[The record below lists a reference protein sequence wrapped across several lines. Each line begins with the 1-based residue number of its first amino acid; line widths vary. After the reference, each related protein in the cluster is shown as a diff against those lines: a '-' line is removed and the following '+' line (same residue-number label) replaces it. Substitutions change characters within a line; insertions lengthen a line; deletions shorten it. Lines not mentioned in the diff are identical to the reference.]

1 MSYIQEVMSLPVL
14 AVRNTVLMPGETMPL
29 VVGRE
34 NSVAMLKELQKNDEN
49 IIAVVSQRDE
59 YTDDPGP
66 DDLYEMGTLA
76 AVLKIESL
84 GDDTYTVLIQGRQR
98 VSVTE
103 WFQFKP
109 FIIAQVETI
118 EDDYAGDDMEVEL
131 LLEQLKRDAKEYIT
145 QSPMLDDDMAR
156 LVDAIDDPGNMADL
170 ATSQFRGNFAKKQD
184 ILETLDITRRLR
196 KVIALI
202 QGERE
207 LLKVV
212 KQIQGE
218 VKSSMDKHQ
227 REFFLREQLK
237 AIQNELGEGEVDEIE
252 DLKKRLAES
261 GMKEEV
267 MTHAEK
273 ELTRL
278 ARMHPS
284 SPEYHV
290 ARTYLD
296 ALLEMPWDK
305 GTDDNLDIDKAR
317 DVLDE
322 DHYGLEKVKKRILEY
337 LAVRKLKSDIKGPI
351 LALTGP
357 PGVGKTSLGK
367 SIARALGRKFIRVS
381 LGGVRDE
388 AEVRG
393 HRRTYIGA
401 MPGRIIQG
409 IRRAGVNNPVFMLD
423 EIDKLGND
431 FRGDPSFALLEALDP
446 EQNNQFSDHYL
457 EVPFDLSQVMFICTA
472 NVVSSIPGPLLD
484 RMEVIEIPGY
494 TREEKYHIGAD
505 YLVKEQVA
513 ENGLTPK
520 DITFNK
526 PGIEYIIDHYTREA
540 GVRGLKREIASVAR
554 HVAVD
559 VASGKTKKKTMI
571 GPKKVKEALGVQRFE
586 LDNAEAK
593 DRSGVS
599 TGLAWTP
606 TGGDIIFIETAKMA
620 GKGEMKLTGQ
630 LGDVM
635 KESAL
640 AAMSYIRSHPQIIGN
655 RDEDFSNRDVHIHVP
670 AGAIPKDGPSAGVA
684 IFASLASL
692 FSGEKVL
699 HDVAM
704 TGEITLRGK
713 VLPVGGIKEKLLAAH
728 RAGVKKVIL
737 PRRNRRDVEDIPEDI
752 RKDLELVFVKEI
764 SEIMKH
770 VIAGKH

>member
-1 MSYIQEVMSLPVL
+1 MTPINDTMTLPVL

-29 VVGRE
+29 VVGRAT
-34 NSVAMLKELQKNDEN
+34 SVAMLHHLQEHDEN
-49 IIAVVSQRDE
+49 ILAVVSQKDE
-59 YTDDPGP
+59 YNEDPGP
-66 DDLYEMGTLA
+66 DDLYDVGTLA
-76 AVLKIESL
+76 MVLKIENL

-98 VSVTE
+98 LAVTE
-103 WFQFKP
+103 WSQFRP
-109 FIIAQVETI
+109 FIVAHTRQLQELHD
-118 EDDYAGDDMEVEL
+118 EGDMETEL
-131 LLEQLKRDAKEYIT
+131 LLEQLKRDAKEYIRE
-145 QSPMLDDDMAR
+145 SPMLDDDMAR
-156 LVDAIDDPGNMADL
+156 LVDAIDDPSHMADI
-170 ATSQFRGNFAKKQD
+170 ATSQFRGGAARKQD
-184 ILETLDITRRLR
+184 ILETLDVKIRLR
-196 KVIALI
+196 KVIGLV

-212 KQIQGE
+212 QQIQGE

-237 AIQNELGEGEVDEIE
+237 AIQNELGEGEVDEIDE
-252 DLKKRLAES
+252 LREQLEAS
-261 GMKEEV
+261 GMEGEARAQ
-267 MTHAEK
+267 AEK
-273 ELTRL
+273 ELGRL
-278 ARMHPS
+278 SRMHPA

-290 ARTYLD
+290 ARTYID
-296 ALLEMPWDK
+296 TLLEMPWNVS
-305 GTDDNLDIDKAR
+305 TEDNLDIEAAR
-317 DVLDE
+317 DILNE

-337 LAVRKLKSDIKGPI
+337 LAVSKLKNDLRGPI
-351 LALTGP
+351 LALVGP

-367 SIARALGRKFIRVS
+367 SVARALGRKFVRIS

-423 EIDKLGND
+423 EVDKLGND
-431 FRGDPSFALLEALDP
+431 YRGDPSFALLEALDP
-446 EQNNQFSDHYL
+446 EQNGQFSDHYL
-457 EVPFDLSQVMFICTA
+457 EVPFDLSKVMFICTA
-472 NVVSSIPGPLLD
+472 NVMHSIPAPLLD
-484 RMEVIEIPGY
+484 RMEIIEIAGY
-494 TREEKYHIGAD
+494 TREEKLHIGAD
-505 YLVKEQVA
+505 YLVKEQVT
-513 ENGLTPK
+513 ENGLSEK
-520 DITFNK
+520 EISFNK
-526 PGIEYIIDHYTREA
+526 AGLEYLIDHYTREA
-540 GVRGLKREIASVAR
+540 GVRSLKREIASVAR
-554 HVAVD
+554 NVAVD
-559 VASGKTKKKTMI
+559 VASGEAKRKI
-571 GPKKVKEALGVQRFE
+571 QVGPKRVREALGAPRYE
-586 LDNAEAK
+586 LDNAEVK

-606 TGGDIIFIETAKMA
+606 TGGDIIFIETAKMR
-620 GKGEMKLTGQ
+620 GKGDMKLTGQ

-640 AAMSYIRSHPQIIGN
+640 AAMSYIRSHPEIIGN
-655 RDEDFSNRDVHIHVP
+655 RNEDFSTRDVHIHVP

-692 FSGEKVL
+692 FSGRKVL

-737 PRRNRRDVEDIPEDI
+737 PKRNRKDVEDIPEDI
-752 RKDLELVFVKEI
+752 RKDLELVFVTEI
-764 SEIMKH
+764 SEVMKH
-770 VIAGKH
+770 VIAAKH